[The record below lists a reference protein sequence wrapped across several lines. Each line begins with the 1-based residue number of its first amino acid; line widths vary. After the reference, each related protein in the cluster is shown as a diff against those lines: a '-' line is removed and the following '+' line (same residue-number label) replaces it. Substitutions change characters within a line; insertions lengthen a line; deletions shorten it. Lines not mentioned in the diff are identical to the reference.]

1 MKMLLG
7 PPLLPGC
14 LVGWFE
20 DDGRFDHA
28 LVIAIDPQVGATYL
42 DVTVVKAMRV
52 KRMTLW
58 MTERG
63 RMWRVLHGT

>member
-1 MKMLLG
+1 MMMPLG

-14 LVGWFE
+14 MVGWFE

-28 LVIAIDPQVGATYL
+28 LVVAIDPSVGATYC
-42 DVTVVKAMRV
+42 DITIIR
-52 KRMTLW
+52 RMTLW

-63 RMWRVLHGT
+63 QKWRVLHAS